1 LGIIDFRIKASEQAL
16 GAFYISSPGSQLSL
30 TRLSF
35 LQAREVMINLATDGE
50 QSSQLIEMIKKFPT
64 TAFLAG
70 RLKEVGWESDYGQ
83 CLLTQFREDLIEE
96 CGDELSKVLEHFRLV
111 SFESSSR

>member
-1 LGIIDFRIKASEQAL
+1 
-16 GAFYISSPGSQLSL
+16 
-30 TRLSF
+30 
-35 LQAREVMINLATDGE
+35 MINLGPDGE

-70 RLKEVGWESDYGQ
+70 RLKEVGWESNYGQ
-83 CLLTQFREDLIEE
+83 CLLTQFREDLFQE